1 MNLASQ
7 VPYPLTTHS
16 STDHCTAVL
25 QSLESATR
33 GMHTSA
39 KTCEP
44 CCRLLLKTIWPVNPP
59 FGPRR
64 IDWWQTPFVTETVW
78 DSHVS
83 GYLLP
88 WVFLGRPCIF
98 QTWRVYIISHW
109 TWSQSPPLLAQK
121 PIFATPLC
129 RFLVRESLHNLSNA
143 QCAKPSFQ
151 RLNDRCTSICSTCCV
166 TRFLYLST
174 I

>member
-1 MNLASQ
+1 MMVSRSASD
-7 VPYPLTTHS
+7 LS
-16 STDHCTAVL
+16 DFMMRSWSTRIT
-25 QSLESATR
+25 TR

-88 WVFLGRPCIF
+88 WVSFLFLGRPCIF
-98 QTWRVYIISHW
+98 QTWRVYIISRW

-121 PIFATPLC
+121 PISATPLC

-166 TRFLYLST
+166 TRF
-174 I
+174 